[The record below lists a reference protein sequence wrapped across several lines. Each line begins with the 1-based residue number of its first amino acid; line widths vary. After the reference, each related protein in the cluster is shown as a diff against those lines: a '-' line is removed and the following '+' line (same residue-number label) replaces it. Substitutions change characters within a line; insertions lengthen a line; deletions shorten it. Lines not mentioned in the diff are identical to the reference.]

1 MIFLKKGNYFY
12 YSVFYLE
19 YKIGC
24 LEIQTTFTTSGQ
36 MNKLV
41 SLLPF
46 FLLVFDPSRTVRGG
60 DMNLSEEQNDDG
72 DEEMVDEALMS
83 DFFSGFFRS
92 VRVERVSA

>member
-1 MIFLKKGNYFY
+1 
-12 YSVFYLE
+12 
-19 YKIGC
+19 
-24 LEIQTTFTTSGQ
+24 